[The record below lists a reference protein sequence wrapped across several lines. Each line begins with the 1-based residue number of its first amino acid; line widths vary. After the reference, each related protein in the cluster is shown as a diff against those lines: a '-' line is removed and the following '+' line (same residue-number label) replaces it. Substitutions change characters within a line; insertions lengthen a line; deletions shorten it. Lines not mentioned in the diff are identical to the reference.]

1 MRDSYCE
8 ATVLYLNGYSYL
20 LEMKFKSVGGGT
32 MKWLESWKEER
43 LRKKE
48 EEQEAQESFDFY
60 EEIVRR
66 YYKEP

>member
-1 MRDSYCE
+1 
-8 ATVLYLNGYSYL
+8 
-20 LEMKFKSVGGGT
+20 
-32 MKWLESWKEER
+32 MKWFESWKEER

-48 EEQEAQESFDFY
+48 KEEEAQESFDFY

>member
-1 MRDSYCE
+1 
-8 ATVLYLNGYSYL
+8 
-20 LEMKFKSVGGGT
+20 MKFKSVGGGT

-48 EEQEAQESFDFY
+48 EEEEAQESFDFY